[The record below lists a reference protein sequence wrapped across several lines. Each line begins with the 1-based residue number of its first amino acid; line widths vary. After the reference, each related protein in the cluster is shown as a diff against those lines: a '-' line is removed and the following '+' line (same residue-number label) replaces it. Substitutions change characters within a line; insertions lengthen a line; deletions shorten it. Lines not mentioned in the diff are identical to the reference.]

1 MNRSIK
7 NRYFGK
13 RILAWVLSIIMV
25 VTLFTDV
32 GYQSK
37 ADDVPTLDFMDI
49 VTSISVTPTSTSS
62 NPIDMNSALQ
72 IKLGFKLNDDVEGG
86 FQLSDNYIYA
96 FDLNEVKAENKN
108 GPSTDIKALINS
120 QNVYDLPIVMEG
132 KNVGK
137 YSISNG
143 IVTLNFYD
151 GLEIL
156 RDSTISRVGTFEF
169 NCSLNE
175 DAFADEGGDYILKFD
190 TVNNVQDPEI
200 HLKPK
205 DYIKS
210 GVTVE
215 KSDAVFDAATQTA
228 VYTLTVTNS
237 GTTDVNNLVIK
248 DNMGSNLSY
257 DSLVDTSGVT
267 VSGTGQN
274 IEFTL
279 ATVAP
284 GVTTIKYKCNVSDG
298 AFTGANSAAGG
309 VSGTNNTIS
318 ATLDGKNIYLD
329 NSSTKTQDVKLSVKK
344 DVVDKQYVSYDSTLQ
359 TIKWTVIINKGNDV
373 FDLGGYTFTD
383 SMSNGQTVVSG
394 SIVVTGPDNAV
405 NEGLENAFANN
416 SIGNTGYTF
425 PNGTTGEYVIT
436 YETSVPAHEGV
447 ITYNNTATITNGTYT
462 DTHTASSQPI
472 GEKLSEKSFDGNS
485 ANLSMN
491 ADGDLIIPWKTT
503 VKVPSDASSFTYE
516 DYVQGWYDENGMGFY
531 ADNGNI
537 FELSY
542 SDGSNPPALAENTDY
557 VVTRNDDL
565 KYTVA
570 LTETGLNK
578 VKGNTVNIK
587 YSTIGK
593 YANKPADSGSKC
605 RNHYNLSIAIT
616 DTTLSESGM
625 AETEY
630 TPAQDII
637 KKTVA
642 GYDAKKH
649 TVTWAIEVNAS
660 STNIFNNLEITD
672 VISDMRY
679 CGYSYQGNVYEHN
692 FSGNEAMKA
701 YIVASDYQ
709 TYTVDMVEAQEAGS
723 TPQNPKYK
731 YTISFN
737 DATFKPV
744 SVWGGSSQITDPTAI
759 QTKFTL
765 YYTTKI
771 EGDKLLYNNKSTYS
785 NDVNASTYVNGA
797 TTPTTGTGSARQELE
812 TKILDK
818 ECTQD
823 INDGIATLSYTIRIN
838 PDGLKLNPDRDEL
851 FYLVEDNL
859 PNSLVYIPAQTVVTD
874 SVTGEVIQAV
884 TTDSEVKNNA
894 DGTKYHVSYMDN
906 KLTFTVP
913 DSRPLTITY
922 KVNMLSDSTAGSVS
936 YVNSVKIARPYV
948 SNESSVANQTN
959 KSVASSAANMVGHKL
974 FVVDKVDALNPNN
987 YLSGATFEAKEYI
1000 YDNGNWVESGK
1011 IFKGTT
1017 DATGKIS
1024 SDLFTLESAPTERI
1038 EKNKIYEIRE
1048 TIAPAGYELS
1058 QKVYKVMVYDPDD
1071 AAFESWRI
1079 PTDTYRI
1086 VAGTE
1091 LIFTDMP
1098 SVNTPENKLTITKK
1112 YYEADGVT
1120 EITNQT
1126 EKAVINIYEGQ
1137 LTLADCRSG
1146 AYTPLSTGNLGG
1158 GFTYSKEG
1166 DVITLGRIPDGYY
1179 TVYEYSAPTGFDTL
1193 NEVYTFKVE
1202 NNQILWTGD
1211 ISSALT
1217 VNKTLVNKKTFENSF
1232 TINKKYFKA
1241 SDVNTPLTAAEVPEI
1256 AVFTYQQ
1263 THYYDAVT
1271 GTYVASAGPQTN
1283 MSTADGFTYTVST
1296 LPAGKYVIKEAVS
1309 DIYNQDSILPI
1320 YLEIDAMGRI
1330 KATGNGNVVIGDG
1343 TLSNVSAD
1351 VKNVIKD
1358 NKITIVKSYYDENGT
1373 LIDAGSIPETLGTGD
1388 GRTNQQKA
1396 VFQLL
1401 KKTLGGLYV
1410 PAQSVDDFGSSA
1422 TDFDASTT
1430 NSVSSDKYIWGNLEP
1445 GDYKLVESLVTSP
1458 VQDNTQ
1464 YESLQTVLF
1473 TVDSDYTIKINGQA
1487 AGSYE
1492 KEVAVDNRILDSN
1505 ACRFYLTKYIA
1516 DQSGNMVVDGTG
1528 TDVTFKMYKK
1538 NVSNG
1543 WDEVGTFSFNAT
1555 KKRWEAV
1562 GLGAGEYEVRE
1573 ITTKTNYT
1581 LAETIKITISTVGGD
1596 AKITSI
1602 TYGNGTATADF
1613 WTTTVSENLEA
1624 ANVETVVANLV
1635 NRPAE
1640 NSITVS
1646 KAYYQPDG
1654 VATVV
1659 PSQKAEFAL
1668 YKVEAANETLVETLT
1683 ANTNDSYVFD
1693 KLEPGTYKIKETVTP
1708 AGFIKAA
1715 DISFVVNADYS
1726 ISVATPVDA
1735 TVQITA
1741 NDTLNAGVKANNIL
1755 SNKFTFNKKYIG
1767 IDGTEITAT
1776 ADLNSLLAAT
1786 SFKVYKSDGV
1796 TLTTYTVSNTN
1807 SSYYVSDLN
1816 DGDYIIRETDNPAG
1830 FNTAGDIKLSVSGGK
1845 ISVTYSGNRTDFT
1858 NLLNNGSFDVSATL
1872 YNRQKGNSITINKE
1886 YYQPGGISRIPMN
1899 EVLSFASFKLLDS
1912 AGTEVTGVTKS
1923 FDQSTGK
1930 YTFSNIPAGGYKITE
1945 DSLDGYN
1952 TVSDLAFTVDLNGN
1966 ITYTVS
1972 NGWSEGTNGA
1982 IEVSATAKNVK
1993 ISNEFA
1999 VTKIYLDPNGRDIST
2014 QVTNH
2019 AEFKLVAANGTE
2031 YNMTRQGRVYTLE
2044 NIPYGTY
2051 TLKESVPT
2059 GYEQVAGTITVNV
2072 AENGKITA
2080 SYVGNSGDCHIINS
2094 GTVTDMNIVLNN
2106 HQTTNAVTINKT
2118 YVSSTGAELS
2128 IQSLDATEL
2137 AEFRLYTDYGRTYQ
2151 REITAS
2157 DKVRADKTSGIY
2169 TFMNL
2174 DPGDYTVVETAGA
2187 GFEPCNHITF
2197 TVNSDKTITNLSGAV
2212 ADANSDTFH
2221 KNVSVRNVRKI
2232 FDNSIELNKDFY
2244 NAGNQ
2249 LISGTQ
2255 RDELLRN
2262 VDFAMYDSEDN
2273 IVRGFSYDRVSKSW
2287 KVSGLEPGEYMIK
2300 EIAAPQGYIKADDVR
2315 VVVTK
2320 TAPEVTEITVT
2331 YMGVNS
2337 EVLTY
2342 TYVQGTTGSAK
2353 NNIVLSLKNY
2363 QEVDNAFVIN
2373 KKFISNYSQE
2383 ITDADLIDS
2392 YLAGTRFYYK
2402 ALNGN
2407 VTLEIPFDRG
2417 SKQYV
2422 LEDIQPGTYIVTETA
2437 HSEFNA
2443 IADITLVVNADGSIT
2458 VDYQGDSGDI
2468 NVVNNA
2474 NAVNEV
2480 DVTVNNFRK
2489 TSYVNIGKVDI
2500 TNGKELEGAK
2510 LKITNSDNVE
2520 IDSWTSSTGVHKI
2533 PVIDFRPGYEYTLT
2547 EITAPYGYEIA
2558 ESIVFKVDYLGNV
2571 FVKGADGQFK
2581 VVTANTIVMKDAP
2594 TKTSSSTDVVNTGDA
2609 TPVTMLFILMILS
2622 GIGIVFT
2629 KKKRNN

>member
-1 MNRSIK
+1 MNRCMK

-13 RILAWVLSIIMV
+13 RVLAWVLSIIMV

-37 ADDVPTLDFMDI
+37 ADDVPTLDFMGI
-49 VTSISVTPTSTSS
+49 VTSIEVSPTSTSS
-62 NPIDMNSALQ
+62 SPIDMKSSLQ
-72 IKLGFKLNDDVEGG
+72 IKLGFKLNDDVAGG
-86 FQLSDNYIYA
+86 FQLSENYLYS
-96 FDLNEVKAENKN
+96 FDINAIKAENQI
-108 GPSTDIKALINS
+108 GASSDIQALINN
-120 QNVYDLPIVMEG
+120 QNVSGLPIVMEG

-215 KSDAVFDAATQTA
+215 KSDAVFDAAAKTA

-237 GTTDVNNLVIK
+237 GTTNVNNLVIK

-257 DSLVDTSGVT
+257 DSLVDTTGVT
-267 VSGTGQN
+267 VSGTGQD

-279 ATVAP
+279 ATVTP

-329 NSSTKTQDVKLSVKK
+329 NSSAKTQDVKLSVKK
-344 DVVDKQYVSYDSTLQ
+344 DVVDKQYVSYDSTSE

-383 SMSNGQTVVSG
+383 SMSNGQSVVSG
-394 SIVVTGPDNAV
+394 SIVVTGPDNTV
-405 NEGLENAFANN
+405 NEGLKNAFANN
-416 SIGNTGYTF
+416 SIGNMGYTF

-436 YETSVPAHEGV
+436 YETSVPDHEGV
-447 ITYNNTATITNGTYT
+447 ITYENTATITDGTYT

-472 GEKLSEKSFDGNS
+472 GDKLSEKIFNGDS

-491 ADGDLIIPWKTT
+491 ADGDFIIPWKTT
-503 VKVPSDASSFTYE
+503 VKVPADATSFNYV

-531 ADNGNI
+531 SDNGGKI
-537 FELSY
+537 FTLSC
-542 SDGSNPPALAENTDY
+542 SDGSNTTELVKDTDY
-557 VVTRNDDL
+557 NVSSQDNGM
-565 KYTVA
+565 KYTIS
-570 LTETGLNK
+570 LSNIGLGK
-578 VKGNTVNIK
+578 VKGKTVSIN

-593 YANKPADSGSKC
+593 YANKPADSGSKY
-605 RNHYNLSIAIT
+605 RNHYNLSVGIAG
-616 DTTLSESGM
+616 TTLTESGT

-649 TVTWAIEVNAS
+649 TITWAIEVNAS
-660 STNIFNNLEITD
+660 PTNIFNNLKITD

-679 CGYSYQGNVYEHN
+679 CGYNLQGNVYEHD
-692 FSGNEAMKA
+692 FSGNDAMKA
-701 YIVASDYQ
+701 FIVASDYQ
-709 TYTVDMVEAQEAGS
+709 TYTVDMVETLETGS

-744 SVWGGSSQITDPTAI
+744 SVWEGSSQITDPKAI

-785 NDVNASTYVNGA
+785 NYVNASTYVNDA
-797 TTPTTGTGSARQELE
+797 TTLTTGTGSARQELE
-812 TKILDK
+812 TSILDK

-859 PNSLVYIPAQTVVTD
+859 PNSLVYIPVQTVVKD
-874 SVTGEVIQAV
+874 SVTGEIIQAAA
-884 TTDSEVKNNA
+884 TDSEVKNSV

-913 DSRPLTITY
+913 DSRPITITY

-974 FVVDKVDALNPNN
+974 FVADKVDALNPNN

-1000 YDNGNWVESGK
+1000 YENGNWVESGK

-1048 TIAPAGYELS
+1048 TIAPVGYELS
-1058 QKVYKVMVYDPDD
+1058 QKVYKVMVFDPDD
-1071 AAFESWRI
+1071 ATFDSWRI
-1079 PTDTYRI
+1079 PSDTYRI

-1126 EKAVINIYEGQ
+1126 EKAVINIYDGQ
-1137 LTLADCRSG
+1137 LTLTQCRSG

-1166 DVITLGRIPDGYY
+1166 DVITLVRIPDGYY

-1202 NNQILWTGD
+1202 NNKILWTGD
-1211 ISSALT
+1211 TSSELT

-1241 SDVNTPLTAAEVPEI
+1241 SDVNTPLTAAEVPEN

-1263 THYYDAVT
+1263 THYYDAAT
-1271 GTYVASAGPQTN
+1271 GSYVASAGPQTN
-1283 MSTADGFTYTVST
+1283 MSTTDGFTYTMST
-1296 LPAGKYVIKEAVS
+1296 LPAGKYVIREAAS

-1330 KATGNGNVVIGDG
+1330 KATGNDRTVIGDG

-1373 LIDAGSIPETLGTGD
+1373 LIDAGSIPETLGTGA
-1388 GRTNQQKA
+1388 GGTNQQKV

-1401 KKTLGGLYV
+1401 KKGLGGVYF
-1410 PAQSVDDFGSSA
+1410 PTQSGDDFGSSA

-1430 NSVSSDKYIWGNLEP
+1430 NSVSSDKYIWSNLEP
-1445 GDYKLVESLVTSP
+1445 GDYKLAESLVTSP

-1492 KEVAVDNRILDSN
+1492 KEMAVDNRILNSY

-1516 DQSGNMVVDGTG
+1516 DQSGNMVVDGDG
-1528 TDVTFKMYKK
+1528 SGATFKMYKQ
-1538 NVSNG
+1538 NGSNG

-1555 KKRWEAV
+1555 RKRWEAV

-1573 ITTKTNYT
+1573 TVTKTNYT
-1581 LAETIKITISTVGGD
+1581 TADTIKITISN

-1613 WTTTVSENLEA
+1613 WTTTVSENLET

-1635 NRPAE
+1635 NRPKA

-1659 PSQKAEFAL
+1659 PSQKAKFAL
-1668 YKVEAANETLVETLT
+1668 YKVEGANETLIQTLNG
-1683 ANTNDSYVFD
+1683 NTNDTYVFG

-1708 AGFIKAA
+1708 VGFIKAS
-1715 DISFVVNADYS
+1715 DISFAVNGDYT
-1726 ISVATPVDA
+1726 ISVTAPAAGDT
-1735 TVQITA
+1735 TVQVSD
-1741 NDTLNAGVKANNIL
+1741 NGTLNVSVAAKNVV
-1755 SNKFTFNKKYIG
+1755 SNKFTFNKKYTG
-1767 IDGTEITAT
+1767 IDGTEITAP
-1776 ADLNSLLAAT
+1776 ADLNSLLDAT
-1786 SFKVYKSDGV
+1786 SFEVYKSDGG
-1796 TLTTYTVSNTN
+1796 TLTAYTVLNTN
-1807 SSYYVSDLN
+1807 NSYYVSNLN
-1816 DGDYIIRETDNPAG
+1816 DGDYIIRETSSPAG
-1830 FNTAGDIKLSVSGGK
+1830 FNKAGDIKLSVSGGK

-1886 YYQPGGISRIPMN
+1886 YYQPGGINRIPMN
-1899 EVLSFASFKLLDS
+1899 EVLSFASFKLFDE
-1912 AGTEVTGVTKS
+1912 TDNEVTGVTKR

-1930 YTFSNIPAGGYKITE
+1930 YTFSNIPAGDYKITE
-1945 DSLDGYN
+1945 ESLDGYN
-1952 TVSDLAFTVDLNGN
+1952 IVSDLAFTVDLNGK
-1966 ITYTVS
+1966 ITYTAS
-1972 NGWSEGTNGA
+1972 NGWTEDTNRT

-1999 VTKIYLDPNGRDIST
+1999 VTKIYLDPNGRDISD

-2031 YNMTRQGRVYTLE
+2031 YLMTRQGRAYTLW
-2044 NIPYGTY
+2044 NIHP
-2051 TLKESVPT
+2051 
-2059 GYEQVAGTITVNV
+2059 
-2072 AENGKITA
+2072 
-2080 SYVGNSGDCHIINS
+2080 
-2094 GTVTDMNIVLNN
+2094 
-2106 HQTTNAVTINKT
+2106 
-2118 YVSSTGAELS
+2118 
-2128 IQSLDATEL
+2128 
-2137 AEFRLYTDYGRTYQ
+2137 
-2151 REITAS
+2151 
-2157 DKVRADKTSGIY
+2157 
-2169 TFMNL
+2169 
-2174 DPGDYTVVETAGA
+2174 
-2187 GFEPCNHITF
+2187 
-2197 TVNSDKTITNLSGAV
+2197 
-2212 ADANSDTFH
+2212 
-2221 KNVSVRNVRKI
+2221 
-2232 FDNSIELNKDFY
+2232 
-2244 NAGNQ
+2244 
-2249 LISGTQ
+2249 
-2255 RDELLRN
+2255 
-2262 VDFAMYDSEDN
+2262 
-2273 IVRGFSYDRVSKSW
+2273 
-2287 KVSGLEPGEYMIK
+2287 
-2300 EIAAPQGYIKADDVR
+2300 
-2315 VVVTK
+2315 
-2320 TAPEVTEITVT
+2320 
-2331 YMGVNS
+2331 
-2337 EVLTY
+2337 
-2342 TYVQGTTGSAK
+2342 
-2353 NNIVLSLKNY
+2353 
-2363 QEVDNAFVIN
+2363 
-2373 KKFISNYSQE
+2373 
-2383 ITDADLIDS
+2383 
-2392 YLAGTRFYYK
+2392 
-2402 ALNGN
+2402 
-2407 VTLEIPFDRG
+2407 
-2417 SKQYV
+2417 
-2422 LEDIQPGTYIVTETA
+2422 
-2437 HSEFNA
+2437 
-2443 IADITLVVNADGSIT
+2443 
-2458 VDYQGDSGDI
+2458 
-2468 NVVNNA
+2468 
-2474 NAVNEV
+2474 
-2480 DVTVNNFRK
+2480 
-2489 TSYVNIGKVDI
+2489 
-2500 TNGKELEGAK
+2500 
-2510 LKITNSDNVE
+2510 
-2520 IDSWTSSTGVHKI
+2520 
-2533 PVIDFRPGYEYTLT
+2533 
-2547 EITAPYGYEIA
+2547 
-2558 ESIVFKVDYLGNV
+2558 
-2571 FVKGADGQFK
+2571 
-2581 VVTANTIVMKDAP
+2581 
-2594 TKTSSSTDVVNTGDA
+2594 
-2609 TPVTMLFILMILS
+2609 
-2622 GIGIVFT
+2622 
-2629 KKKRNN
+2629 